1 MCFIEF
7 FRLNCFSEETE
18 FLFVSDYLYRSDGC
32 FCLVGFVHC
41 SAIYPYVDG
50 FTQRPYQN
58 YNNNNIT
65 RINQRSVPIK
75 NSEVF
80 LGIGN

>member
-7 FRLNCFSEETE
+7 FGLNCFSKETE

-32 FCLVGFVHC
+32 FCLVGAVHS
-41 SAIYPYVDG
+41 SAICPYDDG
-50 FTQRPYQN
+50 F
-58 YNNNNIT
+58 I

-75 NSEVF
+75 NC
-80 LGIGN
+80 